1 MPRKII
7 QNLIVLLS
15 ILSSFCVY
23 GCATAL
29 IGAGAAASGVTYS
42 YFTGKLTKT
51 YESEYHETVQAARN
65 TLETL
70 KIPIT
75 DTIADGLKTEFNAK
89 RADETPVAIE
99 IVLIDQKS
107 TEVSVRTGSVGIW
120 DRRVSEQIHGYIS
133 EALTQ
138 KMADDEKPPAD
149 SVEADTEPTTDE
161 VVQPEIIEEDLAK
174 DSKRAP
180 VQAALPGDQIF
191 PDSENVIFFERDS
204 NALTGTATE
213 KLDRIYEI
221 LTNNPAAELMLNG
234 YSDSYGAPSYNQ
246 RISEIRADAVKSYL
260 VGKGIEP
267 SRIMAMGHGAQKFIA
282 PNKTAEG
289 RRMNRRVEIKL
300 ITP

>member
-1 MPRKII
+1 MTRKII

-15 ILSSFCVY
+15 ILSFFCVY

-29 IGAGAAASGVTYS
+29 IGTGAAAGGVTYS

-51 YESEYHETVQAARN
+51 YEFEYHETVQAARN

-70 KIPIT
+70 NIPIT
-75 DTIADGLKTEFNAK
+75 DTIADGLKTEFKAK
-89 RADETPVAIE
+89 RSDETPVAIE
-99 IVLIDQKS
+99 IVLIDQES

-161 VVQPEIIEEDLAK
+161 VVQSEIIEEDLAK
-174 DSKRAP
+174 DSKPAP
-180 VQAALPGDQIF
+180 VQAATPADQIF

-221 LTNNPAAELMLNG
+221 LTNNPAAELILNG
-234 YSDSYGAPSYNQ
+234 YSDS
-246 RISEIRADAVKSYL
+246 
-260 VGKGIEP
+260 
-267 SRIMAMGHGAQKFIA
+267 
-282 PNKTAEG
+282 
-289 RRMNRRVEIKL
+289 
-300 ITP
+300 